1 MNIPITSWYD
11 ILYTHNMAQK
21 LKLSIKDLR
30 PNVTKSAV
38 SFTEEIFNEK
48 LHLFVQRK
56 LF

>member
-11 ILYTHNMAQK
+11 ILDIHNMAQK